1 MRIPNPGRQVAK
13 RESDCSSAHREGDL
27 GPFSPGKMQP
37 LFEAAVVA
45 LSVGGISGPVETESG
60 VHIILRTI

>member
-1 MRIPNPGRQVAK
+1 
-13 RESDCSSAHREGDL
+13 
-27 GPFSPGKMQP
+27 MQP

-60 VHIILRTI
+60 VHLIFRTI